1 MKKKFENNSKIQQ
14 DSLIYNIKQML
25 RIQKKREQLIINK
38 MIKPDEMIKYVR
50 KRNEINILLEKSK
63 KIKNLRVIAKL
74 IEQEIQNKNNKIN
87 DVI

>member
-25 RIQKKREQLIINK
+25 RIQKKRDQLIINK

-74 IEQEIQNKNNKIN
+74 IEQEIQNQNNKIN

>member
-1 MKKKFENNSKIQQ
+1 
-14 DSLIYNIKQML
+14 ML

-74 IEQEIQNKNNKIN
+74 IEQEIQNQNNKIN

>member
-38 MIKPDEMIKYVR
+38 MIKPDEMIKYVM
-50 KRNEINILLEKSK
+50 KRNEINILLEKSR

-74 IEQEIQNKNNKIN
+74 IEQEIQNQNNKIN

>member
-1 MKKKFENNSKIQQ
+1 MKKKFENNSKIWQ
-14 DSLIYNIKQML
+14 DSLIYNIKKML

-74 IEQEIQNKNNKIN
+74 IEQEIQNQNNKIN

>member
-38 MIKPDEMIKYVR
+38 MIKPDEMSKYVR

-74 IEQEIQNKNNKIN
+74 IEQEIQNQNNKIN

>member
-25 RIQKKREQLIINK
+25 RIQKKREQLIINN

-74 IEQEIQNKNNKIN
+74 IEQEIQNQNNKIN

>member
-1 MKKKFENNSKIQQ
+1 
-14 DSLIYNIKQML
+14 ML

-63 KIKNLRVIAKL
+63 KIKSLRVIAKL
-74 IEQEIQNKNNKIN
+74 IEQEIQNQNNKIN

>member
-1 MKKKFENNSKIQQ
+1 
-14 DSLIYNIKQML
+14 
-25 RIQKKREQLIINK
+25 
-38 MIKPDEMIKYVR
+38 MIKPDEMLEYVR

-74 IEQEIQNKNNKIN
+74 IEQEIQNYNNKIN

>member
-14 DSLIYNIKQML
+14 DSLIYNIKKML

-74 IEQEIQNKNNKIN
+74 IEQEIQNQNNKIN

>member
-63 KIKNLRVIAKL
+63 KIKNLRVIAKI
-74 IEQEIQNKNNKIN
+74 IEQEIQNQNNKIN

>member
-74 IEQEIQNKNNKIN
+74 IEQEIQNQNNKIN